1 MRASVPAIRSACLCP
16 VVLPQ
21 ALVHVVMTSSSAPG
35 RREAGDAQSP
45 VKISL
50 FSLGNICQHAP
61 CRDYLKTLD
70 IVRIAQRLA
79 RSPDATVA
87 KYATRILTRFP
98 ELRQGR

>member
-1 MRASVPAIRSACLCP
+1 M
-16 VVLPQ
+16 VLPQ